1 MTTGHLSEAELRRR
15 AGDLAAQVEGDPT
28 AVDASWTGAVGYLL
42 VDSLDDS
49 APGFAADLDTA
60 ILLLEHGLAFTADD
74 PLSCSWRTALAVGH
88 AYRAIAGDS
97 TQWTVA
103 LHWGEQA
110 VATAPTAEELAEAV
124 LTVADIRTDRLGA
137 LWSDDYLSAETRR
150 HELDDTLAALSALG
164 EQLADPADRALL
176 DLHRGRLLGV
186 RYDLLAGDTD
196 LRHAIRLV
204 DNAVGC
210 LPAGHPMLP
219 EGMSS
224 LAGLHRDR
232 YAKDE
237 DPDDLHTALALATA
251 AVEATP
257 HDDPARPMRHLLL
270 ARLLQTRRAQAENP
284 DPDDLDRII
293 DSLAVVADPA
303 EPETA
308 VWYGE
313 ALLDRGE
320 ETGGL
325 ADLTAA
331 AEWLARGATGQD
343 PEAVDDWL
351 VWSRLAETHSELFE
365 RTGDQRH
372 ADAVLE
378 AVRHGIGL
386 PVPDPNLTY
395 EFHARRLQAIFQD
408 GNRPNLRELSA
419 RQPIVEW
426 VRQAHA
432 AVDDAAAAG
441 ALSEEAAWLS
451 YTVGMSWYYLVTKGG
466 RGVPTDIGAF
476 RALLESMSPLFQNA
490 VDFLDLGP
498 ELRPLLEVMTE
509 FFGNT
514 ARIVAGDG
522 DADFSALRR
531 VLANPELSESLDV
544 PLLVS
549 PLLGMV
555 GSATGS
561 LSALDTA
568 MAFFAGVRDDEAEDP
583 VRRAE
588 AAAMH
593 GTYEVNRAIH
603 AGKEMPELFEL
614 ARKARELLDALP
626 SGPTDEPLYDML
638 EGILRVGAVAVGT
651 APLPARD
658 HGRTPSWF
666 ASVVAPVWAGDEVLV
681 AVRNEDVGALREIC
695 ARWSEVGVP
704 ADAEEAVGVHVTRAV
719 AYDNLSLL
727 DPSDT
732 EALERAIEAYR
743 GSLTGI
749 RRDGTPLFTEQTTS
763 LAAALRRRGRPGDF
777 AESRKLARQVVENAA
792 WRVLIQ
798 SESEHAMEIARTA
811 MDAADRLAAW
821 CVDDDA
827 GAELVQ
833 IVDARRSLVLRSANT
848 TRSVS
853 AQLGAL
859 GQDELAREWES
870 AGGVD
875 EPLAPGL
882 GVPATGWGALR
893 RKVLRVLAKDSEDLL
908 SPPTVEELRHALRTQ
923 GSDVLAYLLPANDH
937 HGALAVLVPAE
948 GDPVVRPLPKLGEAE
963 AVKRYQEAYA
973 AWDAAPE
980 PTGPEYRQWRTEL
993 REVCGWAW
1001 DAAAGELLAHAT
1013 EVAGAAGRDPRLVL
1027 VPLGVLGL
1035 VPWHAAYRRVDG
1047 HDRHLVQDAT
1057 VSYVPSGRLL
1067 CEAVARPDVRG
1078 GAALLVGNPAG
1089 DLSDGAAE
1097 AMAIRD
1103 SCYPGGRFLG
1113 GTGQAHW
1120 WIPAPAG
1127 PGTPGQMREHLRGPL
1142 GVLHLA
1148 CHAFADVRSPLRS
1161 RIELSGGALSARD
1174 LLELSPARPLELA
1187 LVVLAGCTTQVSGV
1201 DYDEALSLSATFLAI
1216 GARTV
1221 VGSLWRVPAGWSTAT
1236 LMWLFHENLRRHGL
1250 APAEALRRAQIAL
1263 LEDSPSLDGLPE
1275 ALLELRPPG
1284 SRAIGIES
1292 WAGFTPQGR

>member
-1 MTTGHLSEAELRRR
+1 MTTGHLSEAELRHR
-15 AGDLAAQVEGDPT
+15 AGELAAQVERDPT
-28 AVDASWTGAVGYLL
+28 AVDASRTGAVGYLL

-60 ILLLEHGLAFTADD
+60 ALLLEHGLAFAADD
-74 PLSCSWRTALAVGH
+74 PLSCSWRTALAVG
-88 AYRAIAGDS
+88 RAHQAITGDG
-97 TQWTVA
+97 TQWTAA

-110 VATAPTAEELAEAV
+110 VATATAADELAEAV
-124 LTVADIRTDRLGA
+124 LTVADIHADRLAA
-137 LWSDDYLSAETRR
+137 LWNDEYLSAETRR

-176 DLHRGRLLGV
+176 DLHRGRLLSV
-186 RYDLLAGDTD
+186 RYDILAADID

-219 EGMSS
+219 EGMSA

-237 DPDDLHTALALATA
+237 DPDDLHTALSLATA

-270 ARLLQTRRAQAENP
+270 ARLLLTRRAGNP

-293 DSLAVVADPA
+293 ESLAVVADPA

-320 ETGGL
+320 ETGSL

-331 AEWLARGATGQD
+331 AEWLAHGATGQGPD
-343 PEAVDDWL
+343 AGDDWL
-351 VWSRLAETHSELFE
+351 VWSRLAETHSDLFE
-365 RTGDQRH
+365 QTGDQRH

-378 AVRHGIGL
+378 AVGHGIGL
-386 PVPDPNLTY
+386 PVPEPALTY
-395 EFHARRLQAIFQD
+395 EFHARRLQAVFQD
-408 GNRPNLRELSA
+408 GHRPDLRELIA
-419 RQPIVEW
+419 RQPVVEW

-451 YTVGMSWYYLVTKGG
+451 YTVGMSWYYLVSKSGH
-466 RGVPTDIGAF
+466 GVTTDLVAF
-476 RALLESMSPLFQNA
+476 RTLLNSMSPLFRNA
-490 VDFLDLGP
+490 LDVLELPP
-498 ELRPLLEVMTE
+498 ELRSVLEAMTE

-514 ARIVAGDG
+514 ARIVTGDG

-531 VLANPELSESLDV
+531 TLAEAQLSEGLDDL
-544 PLLVS
+544 PLLMH
-549 PLLGMV
+549 PLLAMV

-561 LSALDTA
+561 LSAFDAGLA
-568 MAFFAGVRDDEAEDP
+568 YFAGVRDDQAADP
-583 VRRAE
+583 ATRAE

-593 GTYEVNRAIH
+593 RVYEVNRAVQ
-603 AGKEMPELFEL
+603 AGKEIPEVFQL
-614 ARKARELLDALP
+614 ARSAWDLLDALP
-626 SGPTDEPLYDML
+626 PNPTNEPLYDML
-638 EGILRVGAVAVGT
+638 EIVLRTGAAALGT
-651 APLPARD
+651 DPPPARD
-658 HGRTPSWF
+658 SARAESWLRKLL
-666 ASVVAPVWAGDEVLV
+666 APVMASDEVLV
-681 AVRNEDVGALREIC
+681 AIRNKDAGALREIC
-695 ARWSEVGVP
+695 ARWSSMEVP
-704 ADAEEAVGVHVTRAV
+704 ADEEEALGVHLPRAV

-743 GSLTGI
+743 ACLTGI
-749 RRDGTPLFTEQTTS
+749 HRDGTPLVTEQATS
-763 LAAALRRRGRPGDF
+763 LAAALRRRGRSGDF
-777 AESRKLARQVVENAA
+777 AESRKLARQIVENAA

-811 MDAADRLAAW
+811 MDAADRLTAW
-821 CVDDDA
+821 CVDDGA
-827 GAELVQ
+827 VAELVQ

-848 TRSVS
+848 TRAAS
-853 AQLGAL
+853 AQLSSLGEDRLAL
-859 GQDELAREWES
+859 EWES
-870 AGGVD
+870 TGGVD
-875 EPLAPGL
+875 EPLTPEHGGPG
-882 GVPATGWGALR
+882 TRWGGLR

-908 SPPTVEELRHALRTQ
+908 SPPGVEELRNALRTQ

-937 HGALAVLVPAE
+937 HGALAVLVSAE

-963 AVKRYQEAYA
+963 PVKRYQEAYA
-973 AWDAAPE
+973 AWDDAKD
-980 PTGPEYRQWRTEL
+980 PTGPEYRQWCTEL

-1013 EVAGAAGRDPRLVL
+1013 EIAGRDPRLVL

-1035 VPWHAAYRRVDG
+1035 VPWHAAYRQVDG

-1067 CEAVARPDVRG
+1067 CEAVARPHVRND
-1078 GAALLVGNPAG
+1078 AALLVGNPVG
-1089 DLSDGAAE
+1089 DLPDGAAE
-1097 AMAIRD
+1097 AVAIRD
-1103 SCYPGGRFLG
+1103 SCYPGGVFLG

-1120 WIPAPAG
+1120 WVPAPAG
-1127 PGTPGQMREHLRGPL
+1127 SGTSEQVRDHLRDPL

-1148 CHAFADVRSPLRS
+1148 CHAFADMRSPLQS
-1161 RIELSGGALSARD
+1161 RIELAGGALSARD

-1221 VGSLWRVPAGWSTAT
+1221 VGSLWRVPAGWCTAA
-1236 LMWLFHENLRRHGL
+1236 LMWLFHENVRRHGL
-1250 APAEALRRAQIAL
+1250 APAEALRRAQMAL
-1263 LEDSPSLDGLPE
+1263 LEEAPSLDGMPE
-1275 ALLELRPPG
+1275 PLLELRPPG